1 MKVIEDKMY
10 KHLDDLRMVFKSS
23 LKTRLPIGGL
33 ICQSTIDSKT
43 IYRFVESNLD
53 ESKLNKLRGLRD
65 TEMKF
70 KKLLDWFSNECTLE
84 SALCFIY
91 DHLNRF
97 LAINLKANLRGSSIT
112 HKR

>member
-10 KHLDDLRMVFKSS
+10 KHLDDLRMVFKKSF
-23 LKTRLPIGGL
+23 KIRLLIGGL

-70 KKLLDWFSNECTLE
+70 KKLLDWFSNGCTLE
-84 SALCFIY
+84 GALCFIY
-91 DHLNRF
+91 HHLDRF
-97 LAINLKANLRGSSIT
+97 FGYQFESQF
-112 HKR
+112 

>member
-10 KHLDDLRMVFKSS
+10 KHLDDLRMFFKSS

-70 KKLLDWFSNECTLE
+70 KKLLDWFSNGCTLE
-84 SALCFIY
+84 GALCFIY
-91 DHLNRF
+91 HHLDRF
-97 LAINLKANLRGSSIT
+97 FGYQFESQF
-112 HKR
+112 